1 VTAATAVERGRESYS
16 KHAWAQAHE
25 SLSEAD
31 RTTPLGAD
39 DLELLARSAY
49 MLGLDDEYGAAL
61 ERAHRAHLDAGHAL
75 PAARCAFWIGLDLF
89 LRSETAPA
97 TGWFA
102 RAQRLVDREGSDCAE
117 RGYVLT
123 AVCVQQIA
131 ARDYEA
137 AYSTAGEAAAIGE
150 RCGDRDLVAF
160 ARMDQGSAMLS
171 LGRMDEG
178 RRLVDETMVS
188 VTAGELSPIAAGL
201 VYCNTISVCQD
212 AHELRRAR
220 EWTAALTRWCEQQP
234 DMVAHTGI
242 CHVHR
247 AELMTLGGA
256 WEEALGELRRLGA
269 RPAAGDGNQRAMG
282 QAAYQLGEVLRLRGE
297 FDAAEA
303 AYREASRLGREPQP
317 GLALMRLAQGN
328 VGAAAASI
336 RRAVG
341 EIARPL
347 KRAMVL
353 PAYVEIVLAEDDVDA
368 ARLAWREL
376 EEIAGGHQSDALEAA
391 AAQAKGAVM
400 LAEGD
405 AAAALA
411 ATRRAWNLWE
421 ELKAPY
427 EAARVRVL
435 VGLACRKLGDEDT
448 AALELEAARQAFV
461 ELGAA
466 PDLAALS
473 SLTGQP
479 EPGDDTGGL
488 TARELEVLRLV
499 AAGRSNR
506 EIAAALTISE
516 HTAARHLQN
525 IFAKLQVSSRTA
537 ASAFAF
543 EHHLV

>member
-1 VTAATAVERGRESYS
+1 MTATAAVERGRESYA
-16 KHAWAQAHE
+16 KRAWVDAHE

-31 RTTPLGAD
+31 RATPLGAD

-49 MLGLDDEYGAAL
+49 MLGRDDDYVAAL
-61 ERAHRAHLDAGHAL
+61 ERAHRAHLDADHAL
-75 PAARCAFWIGLDLF
+75 PAARCAFWIGLNLF
-89 LRSETAPA
+89 LRGETAPA

-102 RAQRLVDREGSDCAE
+102 RAQRLVDREGGDCAE

-123 AVCVQQIA
+123 AVCVQQMA

-137 AYSTAGEAAAIGE
+137 AYATAGEAAAIGE

-171 LGRMDEG
+171 LGRTDEG

-201 VYCNTISVCQD
+201 VYCNTISFCQD

-256 WEEALGELRRLGA
+256 WEEALGELRRLGE
-269 RPAAGDGNQRAMG
+269 RLAGGMVNQRAMG
-282 QAAYQLGEVLRLRGE
+282 QAAYQQGEVLRLRGE

-317 GLALMRLAQGN
+317 GLALLRLAQGN

-341 EIARPL
+341 EAAQPL
-347 KRAMVL
+347 KRAALL
-353 PAYVEIVLAEDDVDA
+353 PAYVEIALAAEDVEA
-368 ARLAWREL
+368 ARVAWREL
-376 EEIAGGHQSDALEAA
+376 EEIAGRQRKRRAGGVGGSGRGRGQAGRGGRGRRARRDAPRLESVGGAQGPVRGRARPGAGGPGLPGAGRRGHGRARARGSAA
-391 AAQAKGAVM
+391 GLHRAGGGSRPGSAQ
-400 LAEGD
+400 LAHR
-405 AAAALA
+405 ASPSP
-411 ATRRAWNLWE
+411 ATR
-421 ELKAPY
+421 
-427 EAARVRVL
+427 AA
-435 VGLACRKLGDEDT
+435 
-448 AALELEAARQAFV
+448 
-461 ELGAA
+461 
-466 PDLAALS
+466 
-473 SLTGQP
+473 
-479 EPGDDTGGL
+479 
-488 TARELEVLRLV
+488 
-499 AAGRSNR
+499 
-506 EIAAALTISE
+506 
-516 HTAARHLQN
+516 
-525 IFAKLQVSSRTA
+525 
-537 ASAFAF
+537 
-543 EHHLV
+543 

>member
-1 VTAATAVERGRESYS
+1 MTATAAVERGRESYARHS
-16 KHAWAQAHE
+16 WTQAHE
-25 SLSEAD
+25 SLSQAD
-31 RTTPLGAD
+31 RATPLGAD

-49 MLGLDDEYGAAL
+49 MLGLDDAYVAAL
-61 ERAHRAHLDAGHAL
+61 ERAHRSHLDADHAL
-75 PAARCAFWIGLDLF
+75 PAARCAFWIGLTLF
-89 LRSETAPA
+89 LRGETAPA

-117 RGYVLT
+117 RGYLLT

-131 ARDYEA
+131 DRDYEA
-137 AYSTAGEAAAIGE
+137 AYATAGEAAAIGE
-150 RCGDRDLVAF
+150 RCGDSDLVAF

-171 LGRMDEG
+171 LGRTDEG

-188 VTAGELSPIAAGL
+188 VTAGELSPICAGL

-256 WEEALGELRRLGA
+256 WEEALGELRRLGE
-269 RPAAGDGNQRAMG
+269 RPAGGMVNQRAMG
-282 QAAYQLGEVLRLRGE
+282 QAAYQQGEVLRLRGE
-297 FDAAEA
+297 FHAAET
-303 AYREASRLGREPQP
+303 AYREASRMGREPQP
-317 GLALMRLAQGN
+317 GLALLRLAQDN
-328 VGAAAASI
+328 PAAAVASI
-336 RRAVG
+336 RRAAG
-341 EIARPL
+341 EATQPL
-347 KRAMVL
+347 KRAVVL
-353 PAYVEIVLAEDDVDA
+353 PAYVEIALTAEDVEG
-368 ARLAWREL
+368 ARAGWREL
-376 EEIAGGHQSDALEAA
+376 EEIAGRHQSDALDAA
-391 AAQAKGAVM
+391 AAQAEGAVR

-405 AAAALA
+405 AEAALT
-411 ATRRAWNLWE
+411 ATRRAWSLWE

-427 EAARVRVL
+427 EAARARVL
-435 VGLACRKLGDEDT
+435 VGLACRALGDEDT
-448 AALELEAARQAFV
+448 AALELEAARATFD

-466 PDLAALS
+466 PDLAALD
-473 SLTGQP
+473 SLAEPAGTGH
-479 EPGDDTGGL
+479 TGGL

>member
-1 VTAATAVERGRESYS
+1 
-16 KHAWAQAHE
+16 
-25 SLSEAD
+25 
-31 RTTPLGAD
+31 
-39 DLELLARSAY
+39 
-49 MLGLDDEYGAAL
+49 MLGRDDDYVAAL
-61 ERAHRAHLDAGHAL
+61 ERAHRAHLDADHSL
-75 PAARCAFWIGLDLF
+75 PAARCAFWIGLTLF
-89 LRSETAPA
+89 LRGETAPA

-102 RAQRLVDREGSDCAE
+102 RAQRLVDREGRDCAE

-123 AVCVQQIA
+123 AVCVQQMA

-137 AYSTAGEAAAIGE
+137 AYATAGEAAAIGE

-171 LGRMDEG
+171 LGRTDEG

-247 AELMTLGGA
+247 AELMTLGGD

-269 RPAAGDGNQRAMG
+269 RPAGGLVNQRAMG
-282 QAAYQLGEVLRLRGE
+282 QAAYQRGEVLRLRGE

-317 GLALMRLAQGN
+317 GLALLRLVQGN
-328 VGAAAASI
+328 AEAAAASI

-341 EIARPL
+341 EAARPL
-347 KRAMVL
+347 KRATML
-353 PAYVEIVLAEDDVDA
+353 PAYVEIALAADDVEA
-368 ARLAWREL
+368 ARAAWREL
-376 EEIAGGHQSDALEAA
+376 EEIAGRHGSDALVAS
-391 AAQAKGAVM
+391 AAQAEGAVR

-405 AAAALA
+405 ADAALT
-411 ATRRAWNLWE
+411 ATRRAWSLWE

-427 EAARVRVL
+427 EAARARVL
-435 VGLACRKLGDEDT
+435 VGLACRGLGDEDT
-448 AALELEAARQAFV
+448 AALELEAARQAFI

-466 PDLAALS
+466 PDLAALD

-479 EPGDDTGGL
+479 EPGDTGGL

-525 IFAKLQVSSRTA
+525 IFAKLSVSSRTA

>member
-1 VTAATAVERGRESYS
+1 VPATAALERGRESYG
-16 KHAWAQAHE
+16 KRAWVHAHE

-31 RTTPLGAD
+31 RALPLGPD

-49 MLGLDDEYGAAL
+49 MLGRDDDYVAAL
-61 ERAHRAHLDAGHAL
+61 ERAHRAHVDAGRAL
-75 PAARCAFWIGLDLF
+75 PAARCAFWIGLNLF
-89 LRSETAPA
+89 LRGETAPA

-102 RAQRLVDREGSDCAE
+102 RAQRLVDREDRDCAE

-123 AVCVQQIA
+123 AVCIQRMA

-137 AYSTAGEAAAIGE
+137 VYASASEAAAIGE
-150 RCGDRDLVAF
+150 RCDDHDLVAF
-160 ARMDQGSAMLS
+160 ARMDQACALLN
-171 LGRMDEG
+171 LGRTEEG
-178 RRLVDETMVS
+178 GRLVDETMVA
-188 VTAGELSPIAAGL
+188 VTAGELSSVAAGL
-201 VYCNTISVCQD
+201 VYCNTISFCQD

-220 EWTAALTRWCEQQP
+220 EWTVALTRWCEQQP

-256 WEEALGELRRLGA
+256 WEDALGELHRLGE
-269 RPAAGDGNQRAMG
+269 RLGGGTVNRRAMG
-282 QAAYQLGEVLRLRGE
+282 PAAYQQGELLRLRGDFE
-297 FDAAEA
+297 AAEE

-317 GLALMRLAQGN
+317 GLALLRLAQGN

-336 RRAVG
+336 RRALG
-341 EIARPL
+341 EAAEPL
-347 KRAMVL
+347 KRGALL
-353 PAYVEIVLAEDDVDA
+353 PAYVEITLAEDDVET
-368 ARLAWREL
+368 ARVAWQEL
-376 EEIAGGHQSDALEAA
+376 DEIAGRHRSDALDAA
-391 AAQAKGAVM
+391 AAQAEGAVR
-400 LAEGD
+400 LADGNAD
-405 AAAALA
+405 AALA
-411 ATRRAWNLWE
+411 ATRRAWKLWD

-427 EAARVRVL
+427 EAARARVL
-435 VGLACRKLGDEDT
+435 VGLACRALGDEDT
-448 AALELEAARQAFV
+448 TALELEAASEAFA

-466 PDLAALS
+466 PDLVALG
-473 SLTGQP
+473 SLAGPP
-479 EPGDDTGGL
+479 EPSDTGGL

-525 IFAKLQVSSRTA
+525 IFAKLHVSSRTA

>member
-1 VTAATAVERGRESYS
+1 MAASAALERGRESYAE
-16 KHAWAQAHE
+16 HAWVLAHE
-25 SLSEAD
+25 SLAEAD
-31 RTTPLGAD
+31 RATSLGAD

-49 MLGLDDEYGAAL
+49 MLGRDDDYVAAL
-61 ERAHRAHLDAGHAL
+61 ERAHRAHFDADRAL
-75 PAARCAFWIGLDLF
+75 PAARCAFWIGLTLF
-89 LRSETAPA
+89 LRGETAPA

-102 RAQRLVDREGSDCAE
+102 RAKRLVDREDGDCAE
-117 RGYVLT
+117 RGYLLT
-123 AVCVQQIA
+123 ALCLERMA

-137 AYSTAGEAAAIGE
+137 VYAGAAEAAAIGE
-150 RCGDRDLVAF
+150 RCGDRDLAAF
-160 ARMDQGSAMLS
+160 ARMDQGCALLN
-171 LGRMDEG
+171 LGRTDEG

-201 VYCNTISVCQD
+201 VYCNTISFCQD

-220 EWTAALTRWCEQQP
+220 EWTAALSRWCEQQP

-256 WEEALGELRRLGA
+256 WEDALGELRRLGE
-269 RPAAGDGNQRAMG
+269 RLGGGMVNQAAMG
-282 QAAYQLGEVLRLRGE
+282 PAAYQQGELLRLRGD

-317 GLALMRLAQGN
+317 GLALLRLAQGN

-336 RRAVG
+336 RRALG
-341 EIARPL
+341 EATQPL
-347 KRAMVL
+347 KRGALL
-353 PAYVEIVLAEDDVDA
+353 PAYVEIMLAENDVEA
-368 ARLAWREL
+368 ARVAWREL
-376 EEIAGGHQSDALEAA
+376 AEIAGRHQSDALDAA
-391 AAQAKGAVM
+391 AAQAEGAVR

-405 AAAALA
+405 ADAALA

-427 EAARVRVL
+427 EAAGARVL
-435 VGLACRKLGDEDT
+435 VGLACRGLGDEDT
-448 AALELEAARQAFV
+448 AALELEAAREAFA
-461 ELGAA
+461 ELRAA
-466 PDLAALS
+466 PDLAALG
-473 SLTGQP
+473 SLTEPP
-479 EPGDDTGGL
+479 EPGDTGGL

-506 EIAAALTISE
+506 EIAATLTISE

-525 IFAKLQVSSRTA
+525 IFAKLHVSSRTA

>member
-1 VTAATAVERGRESYS
+1 VTATAAVERGRESYA
-16 KHAWAQAHE
+16 KRVWVEAHE

-31 RTTPLGAD
+31 RATPLGAD

-49 MLGLDDEYGAAL
+49 MLGRDEDYVAAL
-61 ERAHRAHLDAGHAL
+61 ERAHRAQLDAGHDL
-75 PAARCAFWIGLDLF
+75 PAANSAFWIGLNLF
-89 LRSETAPA
+89 LRGETAPA

-102 RAQRLVDREGSDCAE
+102 RAQRLVDRQDGDCAE
-117 RGYVLT
+117 RGYLLT
-123 AVCVQQIA
+123 AVCVQQLA

-137 AYSTAGEAAAIGE
+137 AYATAGEAAAIGE

-171 LGRMDEG
+171 LGHTDEG

-201 VYCNTISVCQD
+201 VYCNTISLCQD

-220 EWTAALTRWCEQQP
+220 EWTVALTRWCEQQP

-256 WEEALGELRRLGA
+256 WEEALGELRRLGE
-269 RPAAGDGNQRAMG
+269 RLAGGVVNQRAMG
-282 QAAYQLGEVLRLRGE
+282 QAAYQQGEVLRLRGE
-297 FDAAEA
+297 FDAADT

-317 GLALMRLAQGN
+317 GLALLRLVQGN
-328 VGAAAASI
+328 VGTAAASI

-341 EIARPL
+341 EATQPL
-347 KRAMVL
+347 RRAALL
-353 PAYVEIVLAEDDVDA
+353 PAYVEIALAAEDVEA
-368 ARLAWREL
+368 ARVAWREL
-376 EEIAGGHQSDALEAA
+376 EEIACRQGSDPLVAS
-391 AAQAKGAVM
+391 AAQAEGAVR

-405 AAAALA
+405 ADAALT

-427 EAARVRVL
+427 EAARARVL
-435 VGLACRKLGDEDT
+435 VGLACRELGDEDT
-448 AALELEAARQAFV
+448 AALELEGARQAFID
-461 ELGAA
+461 LGAA
-466 PDLAALS
+466 PDLASLG

-479 EPGDDTGGL
+479 EPGNTGGL

-506 EIAAALTISE
+506 DIAAALTISE

-525 IFAKLQVSSRTA
+525 IFAKLHVSSRTA

>member
-1 VTAATAVERGRESYS
+1 VTATAAVERGRESYA
-16 KHAWAQAHE
+16 KRAWAGAYE
-25 SLSEAD
+25 SLSEVD
-31 RTTPLGAD
+31 RATPLGAD

-49 MLGLDDEYGAAL
+49 MLGRDEDYAAAL
-61 ERAHRAHLDAGHAL
+61 ERAHRAHLDAGHDL
-75 PAARCAFWIGLDLF
+75 PAANCAFWIGLNLF
-89 LRSETAPA
+89 LRGETAPA

-102 RAQRLVDREGSDCAE
+102 RAQRLVDRQDGDCAE

-123 AVCVQQIA
+123 AVCVQQMA

-137 AYSTAGEAAAIGE
+137 AYATAGEAAAIGE

-171 LGRMDEG
+171 LGRTDEG

-201 VYCNTISVCQD
+201 VYCSTISFCQD

-220 EWTAALTRWCEQQP
+220 EWTAALTRWCAQQP

-247 AELMTLGGA
+247 AELMTFGGA
-256 WEEALGELRRLGA
+256 WEEALGELRRLGE
-269 RPAAGDGNQRAMG
+269 RRAGGMVNQRAMG
-282 QAAYQLGEVLRLRGE
+282 QAAYQQGEVLRLRRE

-317 GLALMRLAQGN
+317 GLALLRLAQGN

-341 EIARPL
+341 EAAQPL
-347 KRAMVL
+347 KRATLL
-353 PAYVEIVLAEDDVDA
+353 PAYVEIALAAEDVEA
-368 ARLAWREL
+368 ARVAWREL
-376 EEIAGGHQSDALEAA
+376 EEIARRQGSDPLVAS
-391 AAQAKGAVM
+391 AAQAEGAVR

-405 AAAALA
+405 VDAALT
-411 ATRRAWNLWE
+411 ATRRAWNLWA

-427 EAARVRVL
+427 EAARARVL
-435 VGLACRKLGDEDT
+435 VGLACRGLGDEDT
-448 AALELEAARQAFV
+448 AALELEGARQAFI
-461 ELGAA
+461 ELWAA
-466 PDLAALS
+466 PDLASLR

-479 EPGDDTGGL
+479 EPGDTSGL

-525 IFAKLQVSSRTA
+525 IFAKLRVSSRTA

>member
-1 VTAATAVERGRESYS
+1 
-16 KHAWAQAHE
+16 
-25 SLSEAD
+25 
-31 RTTPLGAD
+31 
-39 DLELLARSAY
+39 
-49 MLGLDDEYGAAL
+49 
-61 ERAHRAHLDAGHAL
+61 
-75 PAARCAFWIGLDLF
+75 
-89 LRSETAPA
+89 
-97 TGWFA
+97 
-102 RAQRLVDREGSDCAE
+102 
-117 RGYVLT
+117 
-123 AVCVQQIA
+123 
-131 ARDYEA
+131 
-137 AYSTAGEAAAIGE
+137 
-150 RCGDRDLVAF
+150 
-160 ARMDQGSAMLS
+160 
-171 LGRMDEG
+171 
-178 RRLVDETMVS
+178 

-201 VYCNTISVCQD
+201 VYCSTISFCQD

-220 EWTAALTRWCEQQP
+220 EWTAALTRWCAQQP

-247 AELMTLGGA
+247 AELMTFGGA
-256 WEEALGELRRLGA
+256 WEEALGELRRLGE
-269 RPAAGDGNQRAMG
+269 RRAGGMVNQRAMG
-282 QAAYQLGEVLRLRGE
+282 QAAYQQGEVLRLRRE

-317 GLALMRLAQGN
+317 GLALLRLAQGN

-341 EIARPL
+341 EAAQPL
-347 KRAMVL
+347 KRATLL
-353 PAYVEIVLAEDDVDA
+353 PAYVEIALAAEDVEA
-368 ARLAWREL
+368 ARVAWREL
-376 EEIAGGHQSDALEAA
+376 EEIARRQGSDPLVAS
-391 AAQAKGAVM
+391 AAQAEGAVR

-405 AAAALA
+405 VDAALT
-411 ATRRAWNLWE
+411 ATRRAWNLWA

-427 EAARVRVL
+427 EAARARVL
-435 VGLACRKLGDEDT
+435 VGLACRGLGDEDT
-448 AALELEAARQAFV
+448 AALELEGARQAFI

-466 PDLAALS
+466 PDLASLR

-479 EPGDDTGGL
+479 EPGDTSGL

-525 IFAKLQVSSRTA
+525 IFAKLRVSSRTA